1 MLRRVLANLF
11 DFPWDERSK
20 LACWSDLF
28 TFLDFDA
35 LDALVN
41 SEVKKIKSKRR

>member
-11 DFPWDERSK
+11 DFPWAERGK
-20 LACWSDLF
+20 LTCWSDLY

-35 LDALVN
+35 PDTLVN
-41 SEVKKIKSKRR
+41 SEAKKHKE